1 MDHDTAG
8 HDTQIHDIMAT
19 HHVGLLQRLVANVL
33 AHPGVAEA
41 TAKATAAGVP
51 WGKILAAILPFVMQ
65 IFSGGTVDWTA
76 IIAAIL
82 ALIQPKP

>member
-1 MDHDTAG
+1 MDHDIEM
-8 HDTQIHDIMAT
+8 HEIMAT
-19 HHVGLLQRLVANVL
+19 HHVGLLQRLLAKVF
-33 AHPGVAEA
+33 AHPGVTEA

-51 WGKILAAILPFVMQ
+51 WGKILATILPFVMQ

-82 ALIQPKP
+82 ALIKPKP